1 MPHLCAQGAAHAA
14 RRRRSHDDLSSCAM
28 CTPRSRRS
36 TAAPSCCSGGCRTR
50 RPARSPTDPPR
61 AGSSAGDGCT
71 GLAGEGGAHAS
82 TAGATAARRP
92 LRGGGGAGR
101 AGGRRPARTH
111 ERGVIACP
119 LSNTTVHAGLAQRR
133 SLATSIVGG
142 CVEQPGLD
150 PIRHRPSPRSCRQ
163 LPSQP
168 APLADLSLWSVL
180 LTCGQDGRDRRVA
193 LIALLLCTAR
203 GAAAGAS

>member
-92 LRGGGGAGR
+92 LRGGGS
-101 AGGRRPARTH
+101 GG
-111 ERGVIACP
+111 
-119 LSNTTVHAGLAQRR
+119 
-133 SLATSIVGG
+133 VGG
-142 CVEQPGLD
+142 GGAQEHTSEVSLRVLS
-150 PIRHRPSPRSCRQ
+150 PIQRSTRASLSDARSPPPSSAAASSSPVSIPSAIARRRARADSCRASQPRSQICRY
-163 LPSQP
+163 
-168 APLADLSLWSVL
+168 
-180 LTCGQDGRDRRVA
+180 GQF
-193 LIALLLCTAR
+193 C
-203 GAAAGAS
+203 